1 PAAGQA
7 QPRVAAVGRAAA
19 VVRGCGVPM
28 FMSFLTSVVAF
39 LSLAVS
45 SFSGAVHFG
54 IMIAAAILGALLL
67 SLLIAGWQLAR
78 MEVA

>member
-1 PAAGQA
+1 
-7 QPRVAAVGRAAA
+7 
-19 VVRGCGVPM
+19 
-28 FMSFLTSVVAF
+28 MSFLTSVVAF

-54 IMIAAAILGALLL
+54 IMIAAAILGALVM

-78 MEVA
+78 TEVV